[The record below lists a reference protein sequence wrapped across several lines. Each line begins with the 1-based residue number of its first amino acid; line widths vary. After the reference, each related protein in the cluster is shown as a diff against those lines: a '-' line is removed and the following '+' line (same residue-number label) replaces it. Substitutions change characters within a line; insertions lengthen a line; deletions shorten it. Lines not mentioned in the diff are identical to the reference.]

1 MKYFPFYIDL
11 KKKSVLLIGGGEVAE
26 RKLDL
31 LIKAKANVTLI
42 SPETT
47 LYILDIAEKN
57 NIKIINEEYSSQY
70 LDKKYSFVIA
80 ATNNEKLNKSIALDA
95 NKNNILVNVVDR
107 PEICDFI
114 FPSILERGDIT
125 VSVSTGG
132 ASPVLARM
140 LRTKLETMIPGAYGK
155 VAKIIAENRVMVR
168 EKLKQ
173 SQSNKIFWEQ
183 MLNSKFLEL
192 VLSGQEAEAL
202 EYLNTSI
209 DNINEDKINQG
220 EVYLVG
226 AGPGDPDLLTFRALR
241 LMQQCDVVLYDR
253 LVQPAIMDLV
263 RRDAKKIY
271 VGKERDN
278 HVVRQHEI
286 NNLLVEYAKKGNK
299 VLRLKGGDP
308 FIFGRGGEEIDT
320 LVDHKV
326 SFQVVPGITSASGCS
341 AYSGIPLTHRDHA
354 QSCIFVTGHLKD
366 GRLELNWEKLIQPN
380 QTIVFYMGLVSIDI
394 ICTELTKHGLDKNT
408 LCALV
413 QQGTTVNQRVF
424 TSNLRELPELVKKE
438 KPKPP
443 TILIIGS
450 VVSLRDKLRWYEGTI
465 SHRD

>member
-47 LYILDIAEKN
+47 PYILDIAEKN
-57 NIKIINEEYSSQY
+57 NIKIINEEYSSQH

-173 SQSNKIFWEQ
+173 SQSNKIF
-183 MLNSKFLEL
+183 
-192 VLSGQEAEAL
+192 
-202 EYLNTSI
+202 
-209 DNINEDKINQG
+209 
-220 EVYLVG
+220 
-226 AGPGDPDLLTFRALR
+226 
-241 LMQQCDVVLYDR
+241 
-253 LVQPAIMDLV
+253 
-263 RRDAKKIY
+263 
-271 VGKERDN
+271 
-278 HVVRQHEI
+278 
-286 NNLLVEYAKKGNK
+286 
-299 VLRLKGGDP
+299 
-308 FIFGRGGEEIDT
+308 
-320 LVDHKV
+320 
-326 SFQVVPGITSASGCS
+326 
-341 AYSGIPLTHRDHA
+341 
-354 QSCIFVTGHLKD
+354 
-366 GRLELNWEKLIQPN
+366 
-380 QTIVFYMGLVSIDI
+380 
-394 ICTELTKHGLDKNT
+394 
-408 LCALV
+408 
-413 QQGTTVNQRVF
+413 
-424 TSNLRELPELVKKE
+424 
-438 KPKPP
+438 
-443 TILIIGS
+443 GS
-450 VVSLRDKLRWYEGTI
+450 RC
-465 SHRD
+465 